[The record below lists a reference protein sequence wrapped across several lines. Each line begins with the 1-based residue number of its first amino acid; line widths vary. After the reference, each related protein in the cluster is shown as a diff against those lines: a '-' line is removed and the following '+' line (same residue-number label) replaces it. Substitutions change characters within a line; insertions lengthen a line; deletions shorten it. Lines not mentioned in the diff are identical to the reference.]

1 MTSTGGNGIESYA
14 MDEFDNPPKGPAG
27 VHRGR
32 RSAAAR
38 YTPFVVVVVV
48 AALCG
53 FLAWGVLSGE
63 FNKVHWPWSPASS
76 QTSSKTSTT
85 TAKKKAAEKKAT
97 EKKQQEE
104 AAKKQQE
111 EEAAKKQQE
120 EEAAKQQQEQAAQ
133 VVNKSR
139 PAVANAL
146 RLLHLPQPVADLV
159 ASGTLSAGHAR
170 TVLAFEGSEAQIAM
184 AQAAVERDLSV
195 RELERLA
202 KAAKKAPRTAPPAP
216 KRRDSFYDEVE
227 LSLREALG
235 RQVRVS
241 VAPKGGTLQLE
252 FFDPDDL
259 RALAN
264 RLAEQPKER

>member
-76 QTSSKTSTT
+76 QPPTT
-85 TAKKKAAEKKAT
+85 TAKKKAAEKKAAAKKAA

-133 VVNKSR
+133 VDRSLSVRVINGTGISGYAATKQSVLNQAGYANVAAAN
-139 PAVANAL
+139 PSGTLPDATVVWYQNDADKATAEDVANAL
-146 RLLHLPQPVADLV
+146 GISNVQQTSGLGASIVVILL
-159 ASGTLSAGHAR
+159 
-170 TVLAFEGSEAQIAM
+170 
-184 AQAAVERDLSV
+184 
-195 RELERLA
+195 
-202 KAAKKAPRTAPPAP
+202 
-216 KRRDSFYDEVE
+216 
-227 LSLREALG
+227 
-235 RQVRVS
+235 
-241 VAPKGGTLQLE
+241 
-252 FFDPDDL
+252 
-259 RALAN
+259 N
-264 RLAEQPKER
+264 

>member
-63 FNKVHWPWSPASS
+63 FNQVHWPWSPASS
-76 QTSSKTSTT
+76 QTSTT
-85 TAKKKAAEKKAT
+85 TAEKKAAAKKAAAKKAA

-133 VVNKSR
+133 VDRSLSVRVINGTGISGYAATKQSVLNQAGYANVAAAN
-139 PAVANAL
+139 PSGTLPDATVVWYQNDADKATAEDVANAL
-146 RLLHLPQPVADLV
+146 GISNVQQTSGLGASIVVILL
-159 ASGTLSAGHAR
+159 
-170 TVLAFEGSEAQIAM
+170 
-184 AQAAVERDLSV
+184 
-195 RELERLA
+195 
-202 KAAKKAPRTAPPAP
+202 
-216 KRRDSFYDEVE
+216 
-227 LSLREALG
+227 
-235 RQVRVS
+235 
-241 VAPKGGTLQLE
+241 
-252 FFDPDDL
+252 
-259 RALAN
+259 N
-264 RLAEQPKER
+264 

>member
-48 AALCG
+48 AVLCG

-76 QTSSKTSTT
+76 QTSST
-85 TAKKKAAEKKAT
+85 TAKKKAAEKKAAAKKAA

-133 VVNKSR
+133 VDRSLSVRVINGTGISGYAATKQSVLNQAGYANVAAAN
-139 PAVANAL
+139 PSGTLPDATVVWYQNDADKATAEDVANAL
-146 RLLHLPQPVADLV
+146 GISNVQQTSGLGASIVVILL
-159 ASGTLSAGHAR
+159 
-170 TVLAFEGSEAQIAM
+170 
-184 AQAAVERDLSV
+184 
-195 RELERLA
+195 
-202 KAAKKAPRTAPPAP
+202 
-216 KRRDSFYDEVE
+216 
-227 LSLREALG
+227 
-235 RQVRVS
+235 
-241 VAPKGGTLQLE
+241 
-252 FFDPDDL
+252 
-259 RALAN
+259 N
-264 RLAEQPKER
+264 

>member
-14 MDEFDNPPKGPAG
+14 MDEFDHPPKGPAG

-76 QTSSKTSTT
+76 QTSTT
-85 TAKKKAAEKKAT
+85 TAKKKAAEKKAAAKKAA

-133 VVNKSR
+133 VDRSLSVRVINGTGISGYAATKQSVLNQAGYANVAAAN
-139 PAVANAL
+139 PSGTLPDATVVWYQNDADKATAEDVANAL
-146 RLLHLPQPVADLV
+146 GISNVQQTSGLGASIVVILL
-159 ASGTLSAGHAR
+159 
-170 TVLAFEGSEAQIAM
+170 
-184 AQAAVERDLSV
+184 
-195 RELERLA
+195 
-202 KAAKKAPRTAPPAP
+202 
-216 KRRDSFYDEVE
+216 
-227 LSLREALG
+227 
-235 RQVRVS
+235 
-241 VAPKGGTLQLE
+241 
-252 FFDPDDL
+252 
-259 RALAN
+259 N
-264 RLAEQPKER
+264 

>member
-85 TAKKKAAEKKAT
+85 TAKKKAAEKKAA

-120 EEAAKQQQEQAAQ
+120 EEAAKKQQEQAAQ
-133 VVNKSR
+133 VDRSLSVRVINGTGISGYAATKQSVLNQAGYANVAAAN
-139 PAVANAL
+139 PSGTLPDATVVWYQNDADKATAEDVANAL
-146 RLLHLPQPVADLV
+146 GISNVQQTSGLGASIVVILL
-159 ASGTLSAGHAR
+159 
-170 TVLAFEGSEAQIAM
+170 
-184 AQAAVERDLSV
+184 
-195 RELERLA
+195 
-202 KAAKKAPRTAPPAP
+202 
-216 KRRDSFYDEVE
+216 
-227 LSLREALG
+227 
-235 RQVRVS
+235 
-241 VAPKGGTLQLE
+241 
-252 FFDPDDL
+252 
-259 RALAN
+259 N
-264 RLAEQPKER
+264 

>member
-85 TAKKKAAEKKAT
+85 TAKKKAAEKKAA
-97 EKKQQEE
+97 EKKQQ
-104 AAKKQQE
+104 

-133 VVNKSR
+133 VDRSLSVRVINGTGISGYAATKQSVLNQAGYANVAAAN
-139 PAVANAL
+139 PSGTLPDATVVWYQNDADKATAEDVANAL
-146 RLLHLPQPVADLV
+146 GISNVQQTSGLGASIVVILL
-159 ASGTLSAGHAR
+159 
-170 TVLAFEGSEAQIAM
+170 
-184 AQAAVERDLSV
+184 
-195 RELERLA
+195 
-202 KAAKKAPRTAPPAP
+202 
-216 KRRDSFYDEVE
+216 
-227 LSLREALG
+227 
-235 RQVRVS
+235 
-241 VAPKGGTLQLE
+241 
-252 FFDPDDL
+252 
-259 RALAN
+259 N
-264 RLAEQPKER
+264 

>member
-85 TAKKKAAEKKAT
+85 TVKKKAAEKKAA

-104 AAKKQQE
+104 AVKKQQE

-120 EEAAKQQQEQAAQ
+120 EEAAQVDRSLSVRVINGTGISGYAATKQSVLNQAGYANVAAANPSGTLPDAT
-133 VVNKSR
+133 VVWYQNDADK
-139 PAVANAL
+139 ATAEDVANAL
-146 RLLHLPQPVADLV
+146 GISNVQQTSGLGASIVVILL
-159 ASGTLSAGHAR
+159 
-170 TVLAFEGSEAQIAM
+170 
-184 AQAAVERDLSV
+184 
-195 RELERLA
+195 
-202 KAAKKAPRTAPPAP
+202 
-216 KRRDSFYDEVE
+216 
-227 LSLREALG
+227 
-235 RQVRVS
+235 
-241 VAPKGGTLQLE
+241 
-252 FFDPDDL
+252 
-259 RALAN
+259 N
-264 RLAEQPKER
+264 